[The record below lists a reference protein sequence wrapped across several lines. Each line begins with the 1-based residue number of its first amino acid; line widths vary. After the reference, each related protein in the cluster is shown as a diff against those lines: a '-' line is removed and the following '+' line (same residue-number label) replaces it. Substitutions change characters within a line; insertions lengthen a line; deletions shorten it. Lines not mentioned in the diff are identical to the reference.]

1 LSPVHHFIRLADLT
15 FRRLPARA
23 SLAHPASHVTR
34 LTAWPA
40 GDLGS
45 RGFSMGGG
53 AAGPRGGLL
62 LRMLAIG
69 RNLHAV
75 FTRSP
80 RQFHLP
86 GADCCYEMLA
96 HPNSRARNGWSFPAE
111 ATGSYPHKNRGRA
124 FLVIQAGPLD

>member
-1 LSPVHHFIRLADLT
+1 
-15 FRRLPARA
+15 
-23 SLAHPASHVTR
+23 
-34 LTAWPA
+34 
-40 GDLGS
+40 
-45 RGFSMGGG
+45 MGGG